1 MTDDPRSRLRL
12 DRLRQ
17 AALLAAGAGLLACA
31 AGWVLL
37 LMDHRR
43 RTQLP
48 GPGPQPRF
56 LVRGLVPELFRDTY
70 DQRGNDAGKS

>member
-1 MTDDPRSRLRL
+1 MMIVVLF
-12 DRLRQ
+12 
-17 AALLAAGAGLLACA
+17 AAAVVLIA

-48 GPGPQPRF
+48 RPGPQPRF